1 MATRGTS
8 QGPVL
13 ASKSARRNT

>member
-1 MATRGTS
+1 MAS

>member
-13 ASKSARRNT
+13 ASKSARRDT

>member
-8 QGPVL
+8 QGLVL